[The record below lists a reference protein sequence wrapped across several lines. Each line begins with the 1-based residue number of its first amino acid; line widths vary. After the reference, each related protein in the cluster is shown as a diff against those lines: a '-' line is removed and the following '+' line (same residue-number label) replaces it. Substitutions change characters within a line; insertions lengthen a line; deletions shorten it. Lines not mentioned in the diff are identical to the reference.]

1 MFNIGDL
8 IINSLD
14 YIFIVDI
21 NYKIIYNTRYDEN
34 LNDECSKLDASDM
47 IGKSF
52 FETYPKIRREESSI
66 VECLKT
72 RKIIGREIGRA
83 SCRERV

>member
-34 LNDECSKLDASDM
+34 LNDECQSA
-47 IGKSF
+47 
-52 FETYPKIRREESSI
+52 
-66 VECLKT
+66 
-72 RKIIGREIGRA
+72 
-83 SCRERV
+83 ERNG